1 MKVLLTKPF
10 FETDVEYI
18 KSKLDENIRLI
29 IPQSFDTE
37 AIQEEAKDADVLLGG
52 MISEAILQEA
62 KKLKFI
68 QIPWTGVDNL
78 NFELLAKYNTVV
90 CNSHSNATIVAE
102 HAIALMLDAAK
113 KISYHDRLMR
123 KGNWNRPGINLE
135 NKLTPFSK
143 PINKSTIAIVGYG
156 SIGKK
161 IQQFLSGFECN
172 FKIFNRELKQDLKKE
187 LKISYFSVEDLEN
200 ELHDVDFVFISVPLT
215 EVTRGF
221 VDNTFFS
228 AMNENG
234 VLINIS
240 RGEVLNENDLYQCL
254 NENKIGYAAIDTW
267 YNYPSK
273 DNPIAFPSLKNN
285 FQELDNIILS
295 PHRAGYIN
303 SGFPHLDDAIEN
315 LNRQNRGEDLKNI
328 ISIDKKY

>member
-161 IQQFLSGFECN
+161 IQQFLSGF
-172 FKIFNRELKQDLKKE
+172 
-187 LKISYFSVEDLEN
+187 
-200 ELHDVDFVFISVPLT
+200 
-215 EVTRGF
+215 
-221 VDNTFFS
+221 
-228 AMNENG
+228 
-234 VLINIS
+234 
-240 RGEVLNENDLYQCL
+240 
-254 NENKIGYAAIDTW
+254 
-267 YNYPSK
+267 
-273 DNPIAFPSLKNN
+273 
-285 FQELDNIILS
+285 
-295 PHRAGYIN
+295 
-303 SGFPHLDDAIEN
+303 
-315 LNRQNRGEDLKNI
+315 
-328 ISIDKKY
+328 